1 VKTYPLS
8 LRINFWHAAV
18 SMFLRSTNRKKD
30 GKDHRYFSIVENR
43 RVSAGKTVQRTV
55 LYLGEINDQQQAGW
69 RKTLEVFDEQEQR
82 YTGLSLFPDDREIP
96 PDALD
101 SVQVKLSGLELRR
114 PRLFGH
120 CWLACELWQQL
131 GLDEFWQTHLPEA
144 REAVSWEKVLRLLVV
159 NRLLDPGSE
168 FRVHRQWF
176 VDSAMDELLQTDFT
190 VAEKDRLYRCLDRI
204 LAYKQELFVWLKQ
217 KWADL
222 FAADFEV
229 LLYDLTSTYFEGEM
243 EQNRKAKRGYSRDG
257 RGDCLQL
264 VIALVITPDGFP
276 LAYEVMNGNTS
287 DRTTLPAFLKKIE
300 NTYGKAR
307 RVWVMDRGI
316 PSEAQLKDMRA
327 PERQTFYL
335 VGTPKG
341 KINQHERKWLD
352 LPWQKVRDAVEVKL
366 YEHEGELYVLA
377 KSQGRQAKEIAI
389 RRKRLAR
396 LLRKLR
402 VMRKSLPKR
411 DQLLLRIGAAK
422 KEAGR
427 AFGFVTIRL
436 PQKDQAVTR
445 ETFSFQLDKARL
457 KAAQQRD
464 GHYLLRSNLTSQDP
478 AVLWTRYIQLTQIES
493 VFRSLKS
500 ELGIRP
506 IFHQLEHRA
515 DAHVLIAFLAYCLQV
530 TLKNRLLIH
539 ASGLTPSA
547 VFEKLA
553 TIQMVEV
560 WIPMLDSRWLVLPR
574 HTPPEKDV
582 QAVLDQLRITLPSQ
596 PPPRIKASEI
606 APLTASTQPA
616 LW

>member
-1 VKTYPLS
+1 
-8 LRINFWHAAV
+8 
-18 SMFLRSTNRKKD
+18 MFLRSTNRKKD

-43 RVSAGKTVQRTV
+43 RLLGGKTVQRTV
-55 LYLGEINDQQQAGW
+55 LYLGEINDQQQAAW
-69 RKTLEVFDEQEQR
+69 RRTLDVFIEDEQR
-82 YTGLSLFPDDREIP
+82 YATMSLFPDDREVP
-96 PDALD
+96 ADAVD
-101 SVQVKLSGLELRR
+101 SVQVKLSGLRLER
-114 PRLFGH
+114 PRVFGN

-131 GLDEFWQTHLPEA
+131 GLDEFWQERLPEA
-144 REAVSWEKVLRLLVV
+144 REAVSWENVLRLLVV

-168 FRVHRQWF
+168 FHVHRQWF
-176 VDSAMDELLQTDFT
+176 VDSAMDELLGTDFA

-204 LAYKQELFVWLKQ
+204 LEYKQDLFIWLKQ

-222 FAADFEV
+222 FQADFEV

-243 EQNRKAKRGYSRDG
+243 EQNPKARRGYSRDQ
-257 RGDCLQL
+257 RPDCLQL
-264 VIALVITPDGFP
+264 VIALVVTPDGFP
-276 LAYEVMNGNTS
+276 LAYEVRNGNTS
-287 DRTTLPAFLKKIE
+287 DRTTLRGFLKKIE
-300 NTYGKAR
+300 DSYGKAQ

-316 PSEAQLKDMRA
+316 PSEAILQEMRD

-341 KINQHERKWLD
+341 RIHQHEKKWLD
-352 LPWQKVRDAVEVKL
+352 LPWQKVRDSVEVKL
-366 YEHEGELYVLA
+366 YQHEGELYVLA
-377 KSQGRQAKEIAI
+377 KSEGRQAKEIAM

-427 AFGFVTIRL
+427 AFGFVKIQI
-436 PQKDQAVTR
+436 PKAGQAVTR
-445 ETFSFQLDKARL
+445 ETFSFQVDKAKL

-464 GHYLLRSNLTSQDP
+464 GHYLLRSNLTGEDP
-478 AVLWTRYIQLTQIES
+478 AVLWTRYVQLTQIES
-493 VFRSLKS
+493 VFRCLKS

-506 IFHQLEHRA
+506 IYHQLEHRA

-539 ASGLTPSA
+539 APGLTPAA
-547 VFEKLA
+547 VLEKLA

-560 WIPMLDSRWLVLPR
+560 WIPMVDGRWLILPR
-574 HTPPEKDV
+574 HTQPEKDV
-582 QAVLDQLRITLPSQ
+582 QAMLDHLRLALPSQ
-596 PPPRIKASEI
+596 PPPRVRASQVRPVVQKE
-606 APLTASTQPA
+606 PVTQPS